1 MSDRRAMSLSGTA
14 ARAVLAAALVVVAA
28 ASGVKA
34 AHADPLGDA
43 KNRARQLQAQVA
55 QLQLQSETAS
65 ERYDAAEAGL
75 AQLVADQQ
83 VAIRAADAA
92 SASAQLDEVGV
103 YARTRALYTSG
114 GIVGL
119 YASVFNGH
127 DPRQVLDGLHS
138 VEALSDADQ
147 SALEQV
153 KSTASAAEQA
163 NAKVAD
169 LSAQQDVLT
178 AQASAAEADAQAA
191 LAQEQ
196 QALADSDSQVTK
208 IEAQLQAAAD
218 AAEAARS
225 AGELIAAQNAARAA
239 GFVLTTATPL
249 AAKAIAAA
257 RTQVGKPYV
266 FGGSGPDTW
275 DCSGLTQWAFGR
287 AGVLLPR
294 TAAEQYA
301 TVPMKVSLG
310 QLEPGDLLFWAT
322 DLSNAATIHHVAI
335 YLGSGFML
343 AAPHTGTDVQIEP
356 VYLDGYFG
364 AVRIG

>member
-1 MSDRRAMSLSGTA
+1 M
-14 ARAVLAAALVVVAA
+14 
-28 ASGVKA
+28 
-34 AHADPLGDA
+34 
-43 KNRARQLQAQVA
+43 
-55 QLQLQSETAS
+55 
-65 ERYDAAEAGL
+65 
-75 AQLVADQQ
+75 
-83 VAIRAADAA
+83 
-92 SASAQLDEVGV
+92 
-103 YARTRALYTSG
+103 
-114 GIVGL
+114 
-119 YASVFNGH
+119 
-127 DPRQVLDGLHS
+127 
-138 VEALSDADQ
+138 
-147 SALEQV
+147 
-153 KSTASAAEQA
+153 
-163 NAKVAD
+163 
-169 LSAQQDVLT
+169 
-178 AQASAAEADAQAA
+178 
-191 LAQEQ
+191 
-196 QALADSDSQVTK
+196 
-208 IEAQLQAAAD
+208 
-218 AAEAARS
+218 
-225 AGELIAAQNAARAA
+225 
-239 GFVLTTATPL
+239 LTTATPL

-310 QLEPGDLLFWAT
+310 QLEPGDLMFWAT